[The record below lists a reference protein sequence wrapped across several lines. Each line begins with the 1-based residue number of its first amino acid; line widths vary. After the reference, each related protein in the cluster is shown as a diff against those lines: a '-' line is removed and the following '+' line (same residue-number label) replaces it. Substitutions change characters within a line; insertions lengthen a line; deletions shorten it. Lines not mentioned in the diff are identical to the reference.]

1 MPLLQL
7 SLDAGDLDP
16 ELISEWLSEAGAL
29 AVTLEDAA
37 DEPILEPPLGT
48 TPLWSRTRVIGLFE
62 GRVDAEAIRAA
73 LGVAMGAAA
82 GARLRIEPLED
93 RDWTRAWMDDFHPM
107 RFGERLWVVPG
118 NHAPPCPDAV
128 NLLLDPGLA
137 FGTGTHPTTA
147 LCLEWLDRHPP
158 HDQTLIDYGCGS
170 GILAVA
176 ALKLGARKVWA
187 VDNDPQALIATQSN
201 AVRNAVAA
209 NLHVF
214 MPDDLPAVRADVLVA
229 NILANP
235 LIELQPRF
243 VALLQAQGRIV
254 LSGILATQAAQVCA
268 AYATDFDL
276 DPAVQRNE
284 WVRIAGER
292 KREGERLNTEYRI
305 QNTEDRRQETG
316 DRRQE

>member
-16 ELISEWLSEAGAL
+16 EVVSDWLSEAGAL

-37 DEPILEPPLGT
+37 DEPILEPAVGT
-48 TPLWSRTRVIGLFE
+48 TPLWSHTRVIGLFE
-62 GRVDAEAIRAA
+62 AHIDVEAMTAA
-73 LGVAMGAAA
+73 LVAALGAAA

-93 RDWTRAWMDDFHPM
+93 RDWVRAWMDDFQPM

-118 NHAPPCPDAV
+118 DHEPPCPEGV
-128 NLLLDPGLA
+128 NLFLDPGLA

-158 HDQTLIDYGCGS
+158 HDLTLIDYGCGS

-176 ALKLGARKVWA
+176 ALKLGARDVWA
-187 VDNDPQALIATQSN
+187 VDNDPQALIATRAN
-201 AVRNAVAA
+201 AGRNAVAA
-209 NLHVF
+209 NLHTC
-214 MPDDLPAVRADVLVA
+214 MPNDLPDVRVDIVVA

-243 VALLQAQGRIV
+243 ASLLLGRGRVV
-254 LSGILATQAAQVCA
+254 LSGILAEQAAQVSA
-268 AYATDFDL
+268 AYARDFAL
-276 DPAVQRNE
+276 DPPVQRNE
-284 WVRIAGER
+284 WVRIAGRR
-292 KREGERLNTEYRI
+292 KITRG
-305 QNTEDRRQETG
+305 
-316 DRRQE
+316 